1 MIARLGRGV
10 PEPAAVGL
18 AALVAMAVC
27 AAAIGE
33 NPLGLL
39 RALVLG
45 ALGDTEGLAVTL
57 YYATDFIFAG
67 LAVAVAYRAGLFN
80 IGVEGQSLVAGVGL
94 ALAALA
100 SGGAPS
106 WLAILVASLAAMVF
120 GAAWALVPGW
130 LLARRGGHVVI
141 TTIMFNFIA
150 SALLSWLLVDPMRA
164 QGSMQPETRPFPP
177 GASLLRLDDA
187 LVVLGLSPTGSPLNA
202 SLALALAAMVAAH
215 VFLFRSRLGFETRV
229 FGASPT
235 AAHYAGVASTRVIL
249 IAMGLSGALASG
261 VAINELLGAQNRL
274 ILDFSG
280 GAGFVGIAVAL
291 LAGNR
296 PLAIAPAALLFGF
309 LYQGGAALGLDYPR
323 VSPQIVTA
331 AQGVMVL
338 LIGGLLG
345 RRR

>member
-1 MIARLGRGV
+1 MIARLARGV
-10 PEPAAVGL
+10 AEPAVVGL
-18 AALVAMAVC
+18 AALVAMGLC

-33 NPLGLL
+33 NPFGLL

-45 ALGDTEGLAVTL
+45 GLGDAEGLAFTL
-57 YYATDFIFAG
+57 YYATDFMFAG

-100 SGGAPS
+100 SAGAPS
-106 WLAILVASLAAMVF
+106 WLAIALASLAAMLF
-120 GAAWALVPGW
+120 GAAWALLPGW
-130 LLARRGGHVVI
+130 LLALRGSHVVI
-141 TTIMFNFIA
+141 TTIMFNFLA
-150 SALLSWLLVDPMRA
+150 SALLSWLLVDPLRA
-164 QGSMQPETRPFPP
+164 PGSMQPETRPFPP
-177 GASLLRLDDA
+177 GASLWRLDDA
-187 LVVLGLSPTGSPLNA
+187 LVALGLPPTGSPLNA
-202 SLALALAAMVAAH
+202 SLALALLAMVAAH
-215 VFLFRSRLGFETRV
+215 VFLFRARLGFETRV
-229 FGASPT
+229 FGASPS
-235 AAHYAGVASTRVIL
+235 AARYAGVAPTRVIL
-249 IAMGLSGALASG
+249 VSMGLSGALASG

-331 AQGVMVL
+331 AQGLMVL

-345 RRR
+345 RRS

>member
-10 PEPAAVGL
+10 AEPAAVGL

-45 ALGDTEGLAVTL
+45 ALGDTEGLAFTL

-106 WLAILVASLAAMVF
+106 WLAILVAMVF

-130 LLARRGGHVVI
+130 LLARRGGHVVL

-177 GASLLRLDDA
+177 GASLWRLDDA
-187 LVVLGLSPTGSPLNA
+187 LVALGLSPTGSPLNA
-202 SLALALAAMVAAH
+202 SLALALAATVAAH
-215 VFLFRSRLGFETRV
+215 VFLFRSRPGFETRV

-249 IAMGLSGALASG
+249 VAMGLSGALASG

>member
-10 PEPAAVGL
+10 AEPAAVGL

-45 ALGDTEGLAVTL
+45 ALGDTEGLAFTL

-106 WLAILVASLAAMVF
+106 WLAILVAMVF

-177 GASLLRLDDA
+177 GASLWRLDDA
-187 LVVLGLSPTGSPLNA
+187 LVALGLSPTGSPLNA
-202 SLALALAAMVAAH
+202 SLALALAATVAAH
-215 VFLFRSRLGFETRV
+215 VFLFRSRPGFETRV

-249 IAMGLSGALASG
+249 VAMGLSGALASG